1 MDTNNESTTNITNN
15 NQQAISEI
23 HNHSLLVTL
32 VYSQLSMLTL
42 FKKEIRA
49 FLSSL
54 IGYIAICVFL
64 LLIGLFLWI
73 LPTDSNI
80 LNNGYAGLDSLF
92 SLAPWVFLFLVP
104 AITMRSFADEKKAGT
119 IEFLLTKPL
128 TDLQIIMA
136 KYFASITLV
145 LFSLLPTLI
154 YYYSIY
160 KLGNPIGNI
169 DSGGTWGSYIGLFFL
184 AAAFASIGIFAS
196 SISDN
201 QIVAFILAV
210 FLCFFCY
217 IGFEYISML
226 DLFGKV
232 DDFILSI
239 GINDH
244 YMSMSRGVIDTR
256 DMVYYLSLISI
267 FILLTKT
274 TLESRKW

>member
-1 MDTNNESTTNITNN
+1 MF
-15 NQQAISEI
+15 
-23 HNHSLLVTL
+23 
-32 VYSQLSMLTL
+32 TL

-64 LLIGLFLWI
+64 LLGGLFLWI
-73 LPTDSNI
+73 LPTESNI
-80 LNNGYAGLDSLF
+80 LENGYAGLDALF
-92 SLAPWVFLFLVP
+92 SLAPWVFLFLIP
-104 AITMRSFADEKKAGT
+104 AVTMRSFADEKKAGT

-128 TDLQIIMA
+128 TDLQIILA
-136 KYFASITLV
+136 KYLASVTLV

-160 KLGNPIGNI
+160 KLGNPVGNI

-184 AAAFASIGIFAS
+184 AAALTAIGTFASAL
-196 SISDN
+196 SDN

-210 FLCFFCY
+210 FLCFFSFIGFQY
-217 IGFEYISML
+217 IGLL
-226 DLFGKV
+226 DLFGKTA
-232 DDFILSI
+232 DLIISI

-256 DMVYYLSLISI
+256 DVVYYLSLIGI
-267 FILLTKT
+267 FILMTKT

>member
-1 MDTNNESTTNITNN
+1 MYIRK
-15 NQQAISEI
+15 
-23 HNHSLLVTL
+23 
-32 VYSQLSMLTL
+32 QLSAFVFTL
-42 FKKEIRA
+42 YKKEIRA

-64 LLIGLFLWI
+64 LLVGLFLWI
-73 LPTDSNI
+73 LPTDSNL

-92 SLAPWVFLFLVP
+92 ELAPWVFLFLIP
-104 AITMRSFADEKKAGT
+104 SITMRSFADEKKAGT

-128 TDLQIIMA
+128 TDMQIILA
-136 KYFASITLV
+136 KYLAGITLV

-184 AAAFASIGIFAS
+184 ASAFTSIGIFAS
-196 SISDN
+196 SLSDN
-201 QIVAFILAV
+201 QIIAFILSV
-210 FLCFFCY
+210 FLCFFSY
-217 IGFEYISML
+217 IGFEYISRL

-244 YMSMSRGVIDTR
+244 YISMSRGVIDTR
-256 DMVYYLSLISI
+256 DIVYFLSLISL
-267 FILLTKT
+267 FTLLTKT
-274 TLESRKW
+274 SLESRKW

>member
-1 MDTNNESTTNITNN
+1 MF
-15 NQQAISEI
+15 
-23 HNHSLLVTL
+23 TL
-32 VYSQLSMLTL
+32 Y
-42 FKKEIRA
+42 KKEIRA

-54 IGYIAICVFL
+54 IGYIAISVFL
-64 LLIGLFLWI
+64 LLVGLFLWI
-73 LPTDSNI
+73 LPSGYNI
-80 LNNGYAGLDSLF
+80 LDNSYAGLDSLF
-92 SLAPWVFLFLVP
+92 SLAPWVFLFLIP

-128 TDLQIIMA
+128 TDLQIILA
-136 KYFASITLV
+136 KYFASVTLV

-184 AAAFASIGIFAS
+184 ASGFASIGVFAS
-196 SISDN
+196 ALSDN

-232 DDFILSI
+232 DEFILSI

-256 DMVYYLSLISI
+256 DMVYYLSLIAI

>member
-1 MDTNNESTTNITNN
+1 MF
-15 NQQAISEI
+15 
-23 HNHSLLVTL
+23 
-32 VYSQLSMLTL
+32 TL
-42 FKKEIRA
+42 FKKEIRS

-64 LLIGLFLWI
+64 LLVGLFLWI
-73 LPTDSNI
+73 LPTGSNI
-80 LNNGYAGLDSLF
+80 LNNGYAGMDALF
-92 SLAPWVFLFLVP
+92 SLAPWVFLFLIP

-136 KYFASITLV
+136 KYLASVTLV

-196 SISDN
+196 SLSDN

-217 IGFEYISML
+217 IGFDYVSML
-226 DLFGKV
+226 DLFGKM

-256 DMVYYLSLISI
+256 DMVYYLSLIAL

-274 TLESRKW
+274 KLESRNW

>member
-1 MDTNNESTTNITNN
+1 
-15 NQQAISEI
+15 
-23 HNHSLLVTL
+23 
-32 VYSQLSMLTL
+32 MLTL

-64 LLIGLFLWI
+64 LLVGLFLWI

-80 LNNGYAGLDSLF
+80 LTNGYAGLDALF
-92 SLAPWVFLFLVP
+92 SLAPWVFLFLIP
-104 AITMRSFADEKKAGT
+104 AITMRSFADEKRAGT

-128 TDLQIIMA
+128 TDLQIIVA
-136 KYFASITLV
+136 KYLASVMLV

-154 YYYSIY
+154 YYYTIY

-184 AAAFASIGIFAS
+184 ASAFAAIGIFAS
-196 SISDN
+196 SLSDN

-217 IGFEYISML
+217 TGFQYISML
-226 DLFGKV
+226 ELFDKM
-232 DDFILSI
+232 DEFILSI
-239 GINDH
+239 GINEH
-244 YMSMSRGVIDTR
+244 YISMSRGVIDTR
-256 DMVYYLSLISI
+256 DIVYFFSLIAL

>member
-1 MDTNNESTTNITNN
+1 LYIRK
-15 NQQAISEI
+15 
-23 HNHSLLVTL
+23 
-32 VYSQLSMLTL
+32 QLSAFVFTL
-42 FKKEIRA
+42 YKKEIRA

-64 LLIGLFLWI
+64 LLVGLFLWI
-73 LPTDSNI
+73 LPTDSNL

-92 SLAPWVFLFLVP
+92 ELAPWVFLFLIP
-104 AITMRSFADEKKAGT
+104 SITMRSFADEKKAGT

-128 TDLQIIMA
+128 TDMQIILA
-136 KYFASITLV
+136 KYLAGITLV

-184 AAAFASIGIFAS
+184 ASAFTSIGIFAS
-196 SISDN
+196 SLSDN
-201 QIVAFILAV
+201 QIIAFILSV
-210 FLCFFCY
+210 FLCFFSY
-217 IGFEYISML
+217 IGFEYISRL

-244 YMSMSRGVIDTR
+244 YISMSRGVIDTR
-256 DMVYYLSLISI
+256 DIVYFLSLISL
-267 FILLTKT
+267 FTLLTKT
-274 TLESRKW
+274 SLESRKW